1 MNKNSADIIAHYS
14 APYINL
20 INQGKSPSFPPPENI
35 ILIYDDN
42 VCWGNEQGYIFFCES
57 EKRVES

>member
-1 MNKNSADIIAHYS
+1 MESNKKSADIIAYYS

-20 INQGKSPSFPPPENI
+20 INQGKSPSFPPPEHI

-42 VCWGNEQGYIFFCES
+42 VAEEMGRDIFSFASRKNE
-57 EKRVES
+57 